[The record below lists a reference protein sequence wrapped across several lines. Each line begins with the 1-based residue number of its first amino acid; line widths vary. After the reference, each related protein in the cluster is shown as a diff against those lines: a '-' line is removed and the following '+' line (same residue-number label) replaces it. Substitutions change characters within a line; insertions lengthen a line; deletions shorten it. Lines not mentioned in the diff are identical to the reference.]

1 MNIQTILSKNME
13 QIRTT
18 YHVKEIVV
26 FGSYVKGGYTKSID
40 IDILVDFE
48 EGHKDFFNYMRLK
61 QNLEK
66 LLGRKVDLI
75 MKKAIKKRLQKQIL
89 AEVRYVWKETE
100 PSSFS

>member
-1 MNIQTILSKNME
+1 MNIQAILSKNME
-13 QIRTT
+13 QIRTA
-18 YHVKEIVV
+18 YHVKEIGV
-26 FGSYVKGGYTKSID
+26 FGSYVKGGYTKFSD

-75 MKKAIKKRLQKQIL
+75 MKKAIKKRLRKQIL
-89 AEVRYVWKETE
+89 AEVRYV
-100 PSSFS
+100 